1 MSSPSASDFAASDDG
16 FRVGT
21 SSANASDVGLI
32 IQGTLILLSACVAVI
47 GYYVQARL
55 KSKERARELAEAKAS
70 RNTEMRLERLRS
82 KIADFVGPASQ
93 QLLNTVTGFGY
104 IKDKFKEFYPDES
117 KRWQDEREKDGF
129 TTKRMYGGHWNKEWT
144 LLGPYVEKILKRK
157 DASEGLTPEI
167 KLHRNVYCMNM
178 RSIVKKFV
186 GPLSEVIQKYG
197 QHLQH
202 WGDKEEYKKRF
213 PCAANNGLLRNL
225 FPTQL
230 CRWHAEFEEILE
242 MWDRDDYSL
251 LYPVCN
257 PFPKLLIIHF
267 MRMLTALRE
276 LENEAG
282 IASHAVFKDDNGGK
296 DSEKKLIEKKVSAA
310 LKKKKGKYAVVAAT
324 AGAVAGGVAAS
335 VVGKQ

>member
-1 MSSPSASDFAASDDG
+1 M
-16 FRVGT
+16 GT

-55 KSKERARELAEAKAS
+55 KSKERARELAEAKAA

-93 QLLNTVTGFGY
+93 QMLNTVTGFGY
-104 IKDKFKEFYPDES
+104 IKDKFKEFYPEES
-117 KRWQDEREKDGF
+117 KRWQDERDEGGF

-144 LLGPYVEKILKRK
+144 LLGPYVEAVLKRK
-157 DASEGLTPEI
+157 DASAGLTPEI
-167 KLHRNVYCMNM
+167 EIHRTVYCMNM
-178 RSIVKKFV
+178 RSIVNKFV
-186 GPLSEVIQKYG
+186 APLSEMIQKYG

-202 WGDKEEYKKRF
+202 WGDKDEYKKRF
-213 PCAANNGLLRNL
+213 PCAASNGLLRNL

-230 CRWHAEFEEILE
+230 CRWHAEFEGILE
-242 MWDRDDYSL
+242 RWDRDDYSL

-282 IASHAVFKDDNGGK
+282 IASHAVYKDDNGGK
-296 DSEKKLIEKKVSAA
+296 DEKKVIEQKVSAA

>member
-1 MSSPSASDFAASDDG
+1 MSTPAAADG
-16 FRVGT
+16 VFESGPRLG
-21 SSANASDVGLI
+21 SMSANASDVGLI
-32 IQGTLILLSACVAVI
+32 IQGTLIFLSACVAVV

-82 KIADFVGPASQ
+82 KISDFVGPVSQ
-93 QLLNTVTGFGY
+93 QLLNTVTALGY
-104 IKDKFKEFYPDES
+104 MKDKFKEFYPEEM
-117 KRWQDEREKDGF
+117 KKWQDERDEAGF
-129 TTKRMYGGHWNKEWT
+129 STKRMYGGHWNKEWT
-144 LLGPYVEKILKRK
+144 LLGPYVESILKR
-157 DASEGLTPEI
+157 DETSGLTPEI
-167 KLHRNVYCMNM
+167 KQHREIYCMNM
-178 RSIVKKFV
+178 RSILKNFV
-186 GPLSEVIQKYG
+186 GPASQIIQKYG

-213 PCAANNGLLRNL
+213 PCAASNGLLRNL

-230 CRWHAEFEEILE
+230 CRWHAEFEQILG
-242 MWDRDDYSL
+242 MWDKGDYSL

-257 PFPKLLIIHF
+257 PFPRLVIVHF

-282 IASHAVFKDDNGGK
+282 IASHAVYKDDSGQNREN
-296 DSEKKLIEKKVSAA
+296 EKAIEAKVSSA

-324 AGAVAGGVAAS
+324 AGAVAGSVAAS